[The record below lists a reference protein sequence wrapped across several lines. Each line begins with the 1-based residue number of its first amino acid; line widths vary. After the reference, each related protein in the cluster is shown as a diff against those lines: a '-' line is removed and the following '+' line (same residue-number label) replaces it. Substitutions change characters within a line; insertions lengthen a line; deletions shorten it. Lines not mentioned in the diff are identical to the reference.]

1 LTDRSRIA
9 IKLSSEEA
17 AVGRR
22 KEFDREEVLDRAMQ
36 LFWCKGF
43 EATSVQ
49 DLLDEMG
56 INRGSFYDTFGDKR
70 SLFLA
75 AVDRYNETFLS
86 KLQANLQ
93 SQESAKS
100 AIIQTI
106 KDLAARAAADAQRRG
121 CLVTNSVVELAP
133 HDPEAAERA
142 SSCLEQMETAFYEAL
157 VRAREQGE
165 LSERHDPKA
174 LARFLISSYQGMRVM
189 SKIHKGQSS
198 LRDIVNVVVG
208 VLE

>member
-1 LTDRSRIA
+1 
-9 IKLSSEEA
+9 
-17 AVGRR
+17 VGRKR
-22 KEFDREEVLDRAMQ
+22 EFDRDEALDRAMQ
-36 LFWCKGF
+36 LFWCKGY

-75 AVDRYNETFLS
+75 AIDRYNETFLA
-86 KLQANLQ
+86 KLRIGL
-93 SQESAKS
+93 ESSNSPKS
-100 AIIQTI
+100 AITNTI

-133 HDPEAAERA
+133 HDSEAAGRA
-142 SSCLEQMETAFYEAL
+142 AWCLEQMEGVFYDAL
-157 VRAREQGE
+157 VRARTQGE
-165 LSERHDPKA
+165 LGERHDPRT

-189 SKIHKGQSS
+189 SKIHRGQSS
-198 LRDIVNVVVG
+198 LGDIVNVVVAA
-208 VLE
+208 LD